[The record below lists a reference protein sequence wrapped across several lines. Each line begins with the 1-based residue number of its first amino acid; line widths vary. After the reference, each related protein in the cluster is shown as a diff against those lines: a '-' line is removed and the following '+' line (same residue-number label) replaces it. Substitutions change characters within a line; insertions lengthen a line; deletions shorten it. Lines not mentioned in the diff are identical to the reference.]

1 MRYIDKIQ
9 KKEEPEQAAGRERN
23 PRADV
28 VLRAIGA
35 AMGLFFFGF
44 GVHLT
49 IQANIGVG
57 PWDALHLGLAN
68 ALHVKYGTASIA
80 TSLLILGVDV
90 LLKGRIGLGMFLD
103 ALIVGKTVDLFDW
116 LGIVPEMDGWVSGVL
131 LMLAGLVV
139 EGFSLFLYMRTAL
152 GCGPRDTLL
161 VQLKKKLPKIP
172 IGLISIAI
180 LSVVTF
186 VGWKLGAPIHVGTLI
201 CAFGTGPIMQAAFHL
216 VHFKAEDVTH
226 QDLVTSLTI
235 LTGRPARKNTSTT

>member
-1 MRYIDKIQ
+1 MKHNRKEQNREDIQ
-9 KKEEPEQAAGRERN
+9 HKAGRKRS
-23 PRADV
+23 PKADV
-28 VLRAIGA
+28 ALRTVVA

-80 TSLLILGVDV
+80 MSLLILVVDV
-90 LLKGRIGLGMFLD
+90 LLRGRIGLGMFLD

-116 LGIVPEMDGWVSGVL
+116 LGIVPKMDGWIPGVL
-131 LMLAGLVV
+131 MLLTGLVV
-139 EGFSLFLYMRTAL
+139 EGYALYFYMRAAL

-186 VGWKLGAPIHVGTLI
+186 IGWRLGGPIHVGTLI
-201 CAFGTGPIMQAAFHL
+201 CAFGTGPIMQAAFRT
-216 VHFKAEDVTH
+216 VRFKAEEVVH
-226 QDLVTSLTI
+226 QDLVTSLAI
-235 LTGRPARKNTSTT
+235 LIGRPPRKNASAS